1 MRQLFRNL
9 AGAPLSGAFFLLL
22 PGLSLKRWLVLGVAG
37 SGSIALGIAF
47 TYRFPIGPSFT
58 SFVGLASLRDASSL
72 VRGGVF
78 IAIGVASLAF
88 AVFKLAG
95 SMRGVQRRGKTWGL
109 LDSLYVERVLG
120 AGPKVVAIGG
130 GMGLS
135 SLLRG
140 LKHYTANITAV
151 VTVADDG
158 GSSGRLRSELG
169 ILPPGDIRNCLVALA
184 DSEDVM
190 QQLMDYRFSTNGQL
204 DGHSFGNMLIAA
216 LASVGGAFDKGV
228 EMAGELLAIRGKV
241 IPSTSTDVTLVGS
254 TVSGETLVGES
265 RVGTAT
271 ERLRSVRL
279 LPTNAPA
286 HPEAKKAI
294 EEADLI
300 ILGPGSLFTSI
311 VPNLLV
317 EDLAAS
323 ISNSGA
329 LKMYVCN
336 VAQQPGESEGYS
348 VLDHLNAVR
357 HYAGES
363 SVNLVIANG
372 NLLRDAPPHP
382 ARLVTPD
389 ADWGDH
395 TIYVQADVIDESN
408 PVHHDPAKLANVIA
422 TTYRKYRGVRRRLP
436 RGWHKPRAVS
446 SGSNGRV

>member
-1 MRQLFRNL
+1 MGVMS
-9 AGAPLSGAFFLLL
+9 AGT
-22 PGLSLKRWLVLGVAG
+22 
-37 SGSIALGIAF
+37 IALGVAF
-47 TYRFPIGPSFT
+47 TYRVPVGSGFT
-58 SFVGLASLRDASSL
+58 SIVGLASLRDASNL

-78 IAIGVASLAF
+78 IAIGVASLLF
-88 AVFKLAG
+88 AAFKLAR
-95 SMRGVQRRGKTWGL
+95 SMERVQRRGKTLGL
-109 LDSLYVERVLG
+109 LDSLYVNRVLG

-130 GMGLS
+130 GTGLS

-158 GSSGRLRSELG
+158 GSSGRLRNELG

-190 QQLMDYRFSTNGQL
+190 QQLMDYRFSSDGQL

-254 TVSGETLVGES
+254 TVSGETLIGES

-271 ERLRSVRL
+271 ERLRTVTL
-279 LPTNAPA
+279 LPTNAQA

-294 EEADLI
+294 ETADLI

-317 EDLAAS
+317 ADLAAS
-323 ISNSGA
+323 ISSSGA

-336 VAQQPGESEGYS
+336 VAQQPGETEGYS

-357 HYAGES
+357 HYAGDG
-363 SVNLVIANG
+363 SVNLVIAND
-372 NLLRDAPPHP
+372 NLLQDAPPHH
-382 ARLVTPD
+382 ARLVNPD
-389 ADWGDH
+389 ADLGDRA
-395 TIYVQADVIDESN
+395 IYVQADVIDESN
-408 PVHHDPAKLANVIA
+408 PVHHDPAKLAEVIA
-422 TTYRKYRGVRRRLP
+422 ASYRKYRGVRRRLP
-436 RGWHKPRAVS
+436 RGWHKPRAIS
-446 SGSNGRV
+446 SGSNGKV